1 MKWKLHLWQ
10 RLWKRLTL
18 TNSFSKEGAMLMKEA
33 RESLLGLFIK
43 ESIHLNSFNLLN
55 WNSSR
60 LKITPAEQSHLG
72 NGTQIVLCQQR
83 KGDANAMAKVQTK
96 IIKKR
101 TRTRTTKCQV
111 KDYIPQEA
119 SR

>member
-1 MKWKLHLWQ
+1 MNEMEVASLQ

-60 LKITPAEQSHLG
+60 LKITPAEQSHFG
-72 NGTQIVLCQQR
+72 NGMQIVLCQQR

-96 IIKKR
+96 IKK
-101 TRTRTTKCQV
+101 K
-111 KDYIPQEA
+111 KEQEQEQQNV
-119 SR
+119 R